1 MRLVD
6 IDGYQIGFI
15 AFFDS
20 AQAFFLSHEGGTVEL
35 DIECRELSGG
45 RACDKFV
52 ITDHGVGMSR
62 EFLPQIFEPFEQE
75 KDLTT
80 MDFGGSGVGMAI
92 TKRLVELMGGTIEV
106 RSVKGAGT
114 TVTVCLAFERCAEE
128 PAREAARQA
137 QREIPAGTRLLL
149 CEDNHM
155 NTIVARGFLQK
166 MNCVVDCAEN
176 GKRALKNLWPPP
188 PDITARSSW
197 TSECR

>member
-1 MRLVD
+1 
-6 IDGYQIGFI
+6 
-15 AFFDS
+15 
-20 AQAFFLSHEGGTVEL
+20 
-35 DIECRELSGG
+35 
-45 RACDKFV
+45 
-52 ITDHGVGMSR
+52 
-62 EFLPQIFEPFEQE
+62 
-75 KDLTT
+75 

-176 GKRALKNLWPPP
+176 GKEGVEKFMASAPGYYGAIFMDIRMPVMDGIEAAKAIRSLERPDAKAIPIVAL
-188 PDITARSSW
+188 TANAFEDDKRECFEAGMNAHVAKPIDFEKLFETLSSLLG
-197 TSECR
+197 R

>member
-1 MRLVD
+1 MDKLRVQ
-6 IDGYQIGFI
+6 QILMNIMSNAVKF
-15 AFFDS
+15 
-20 AQAFFLSHEGGTVEL
+20 SHEGGTVEL

-155 NTIVARGFLQK
+155 TVSYTHLWRAK
-166 MNCVVDCAEN
+166 TKTCSCSSTN
-176 GKRALKNLWPPP
+176 GAGRMSA
-188 PDITARSSW
+188 TASLSKTPAPRYMIM
-197 TSECR
+197 T